1 MGPDPMA
8 ALMANC
14 VSEEGFKIYKF
25 LLFLCNTNISY
36 RLKNMLEPDWDKHV
50 INCPDFT
57 KASDNG
63 NQLIRSKLNIGLQ
76 TSMMIIQIPRKG
88 MVLGL

>member
-1 MGPDPMA
+1 
-8 ALMANC
+8 
-14 VSEEGFKIYKF
+14 
-25 LLFLCNTNISY
+25 
-36 RLKNMLEPDWDKHV
+36 MLEPDWDKHV

>member
-1 MGPDPMA
+1 MKQKEKKKKKSIEESKINIFKKKNHPTNQSDCRLLTIWKCYGMGPNPMA

-36 RLKNMLEPDWDKHV
+36 RLKNMLEPD
-50 INCPDFT
+50 
-57 KASDNG
+57 
-63 NQLIRSKLNIGLQ
+63 
-76 TSMMIIQIPRKG
+76 
-88 MVLGL
+88 